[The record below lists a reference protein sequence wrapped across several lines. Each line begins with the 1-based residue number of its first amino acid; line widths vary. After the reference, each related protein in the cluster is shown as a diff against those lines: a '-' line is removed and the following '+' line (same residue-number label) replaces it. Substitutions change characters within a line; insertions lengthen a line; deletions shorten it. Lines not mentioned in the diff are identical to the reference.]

1 MAHMRQFDSV
11 VVQALESTR
20 EKLEKE
26 FEADVLAYY
35 GPISSTV
42 LPAFRNALERI
53 IEGGGV
59 RQGRLAVFLNT
70 GGGEVEAVERMVEM
84 TRRWYGEVYFV
95 VPNLAMSAGTIFCM
109 SGERIFLDYS
119 SALGPID
126 PQVQAKDGR
135 WVPAM
140 GYLDKFEEIL
150 ERDRKGEL
158 TQTEFAIAQNQDLA
172 LLRRYEQARDLSVSL
187 LKKWLVE
194 YKFKNWVAHR
204 TDPAKLGQD
213 VTLEEKNERAAQIAG
228 QLGNNSLWHSHGRMI
243 GIETLKTLLRLEID
257 DYTDDGVKR
266 ELINTYHDIIVDY
279 SQRQNWPFVL
289 HAKNVFS

>member
-1 MAHMRQFDSV
+1 MRQFDNV
-11 VVQALESTR
+11 VIQALEATR
-20 EKLEKE
+20 EKLEAE

-35 GPISSTV
+35 GPIASNV

-53 IEGGGV
+53 VEGGGV
-59 RQGRLAVFLNT
+59 RRARLAIFLNT

-84 TRRWYGEVYFV
+84 TRRWYAEVYFV

-126 PQVQAKDGR
+126 PQVQNKDGR
-135 WVPAM
+135 WVPAL

-150 ERDRKGEL
+150 ARDRAGQL

-172 LLRRYEQARDLSVSL
+172 MLRRYEQARDLSVSL

-194 YKFKNWVAHR
+194 YKFKNWTRHR
-204 TDPAKLGQD
+204 TDQARLGQE

-228 QLGNNSLWHSHGRMI
+228 QLGDNNLWHSHGRMI

-257 DYTDDGVKR
+257 DYTDDGEKR

-279 SQRQNWPFVL
+279 SQRQNWQFVL